1 MQRGAVR
8 TTTQLGVRQD
18 HKTMEK
24 QRSVLAKSFDP
35 LLPGSVHVPFRHPL
49 LRKGSSWPALARTMA
64 CSKIKQKKKKRVEG
78 EVPTWA
84 ASSPFAASGAASAHR
99 RCRVNSEARVT
110 FPSLSITR
118 ELFTAGIK
126 HTPRSCKIHC
136 PEVSWN
142 LLSLLPWNKTNLTSV
157 RFAVK

>member
-1 MQRGAVR
+1 MYKEAVR
-8 TTTQLGVRQD
+8 CEQD
-18 HKTMEK
+18 HKKMEK
-24 QRSVLAKSFDP
+24 QRSVLANSFKP
-35 LLPGSVHVPFRHPL
+35 LLPGSMHVPSCHPI
-49 LRKGSSWPALARTMA
+49 LRNGPSSCALARTML
-64 CSKIKQKKKKRVEG
+64 CSKIKQKKRGKRKEG
-78 EVPTWA
+78 EVPASA
-84 ASSPFAASGAASAHR
+84 ASSPFVGSGAASAHR
-99 RCRVNSEARVT
+99 QCRVNSEARVT
-110 FPSLSITR
+110 FPSLSITW